1 MHRKEREVFLFVF
14 LVRNFRYAFD
24 IKQEIFD
31 KPLLHHFHDHILGHL
46 LDLHYQGPSATH
58 SAEYSVV
65 CKYLGIV
72 EYQDAATAVKLP
84 IMLAACHYSCSF
96 VKNIVFSAAI
106 LFSKLVHVHLIS
118 L

>member
-14 LVRNFRYAFD
+14 LVRNVRYAFD

-96 VKNIVFSAAI
+96 VKTLCSLQPFCFQN
-106 LFSKLVHVHLIS
+106 LFTCI
-118 L
+118 